1 VKAGEGKP
9 VTAKAPAAPEAPVP
23 PTGGIL
29 IPVAPPVEDVVD
41 GDAAEVQPE
50 EELFEEKQLGVQVV
64 FVRVDGYWV
73 PEALA
78 EAWGPKLEKFSEDL
92 DGSLS
97 EYSAQR
103 DEWLAISRK
112 AVDAAARFVETGDF
126 MVLLGVLP
134 R

>member
-1 VKAGEGKP
+1 
-9 VTAKAPAAPEAPVP
+9 VP